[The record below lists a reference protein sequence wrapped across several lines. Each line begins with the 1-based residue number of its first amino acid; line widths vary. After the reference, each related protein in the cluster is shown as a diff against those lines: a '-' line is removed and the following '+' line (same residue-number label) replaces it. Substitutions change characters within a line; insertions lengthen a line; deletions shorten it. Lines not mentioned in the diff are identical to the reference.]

1 MNAEQPELPSFRP
14 KVADQQEDISR
25 LVSFLRGR
33 GTRTADEIQAVL
45 RFGSGHI
52 NETYRR
58 YIRAL
63 AASAEYQIIGT
74 AHGYKLT
81 SEATPDEMNHWK
93 ARQLSQVEATQER
106 IIKTEHV
113 WHSRKGVAA

>member
-1 MNAEQPELPSFRP
+1 MTTENQITLPLFRP
-14 KVADQQEDISR
+14 KVADQQEDIAR
-25 LVSFLRGR
+25 LIAFLRGR

-45 RFGSGHI
+45 RFGSGLV

-58 YIRAL
+58 YIRSL
-63 AASAEYQIIGT
+63 AAAAEYQIIGT

-81 SEATPDEMNHWK
+81 CEATPEEMNHWK

-106 IIKTEHV
+106 IIKTEKV
-113 WHSRKGVAA
+113 WHGRRGV